1 MALSKAELFAL
12 IAKTLKVSKKK
23 ISISSNSDNIENWDS
38 LGQLNILTELDQKL
52 KGKVFSIK
60 GMANALSSKK
70 IVKILESHKLLK

>member
-1 MALSKAELFAL
+1 MALSKAELFTV

-52 KGKVFSIK
+52 KGKVFPIK
-60 GMANALSSKK
+60 GMASALSSKK